1 MPEFVNQ
8 DSYDGGSAHKY
19 NCALKPLSILT
30 FLPTSLSTCLKWKIK
45 KKTFKELNETKN
57 KFSSPQMSSSW
68 FYRLN

>member
-1 MPEFVNQ
+1 MFNTTFLVIDEVIQVQTMPEFVNQ

-45 KKTFKELNETKN
+45 KNIQENEWN
-57 KFSSPQMSSSW
+57 
-68 FYRLN
+68 